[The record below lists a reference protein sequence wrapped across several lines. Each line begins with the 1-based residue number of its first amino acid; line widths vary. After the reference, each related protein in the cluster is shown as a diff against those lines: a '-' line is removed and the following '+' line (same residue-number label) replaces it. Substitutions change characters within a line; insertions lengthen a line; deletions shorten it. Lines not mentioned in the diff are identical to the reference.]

1 MLLDATAQSLFIVL
15 KDHKLAKVITL
26 TPGSYENVAAT
37 EGIDFLCVNLHNLSL
52 QNYRLREGTG
62 IWVTTCMQYLLVF
75 ETD

>member
-1 MLLDATAQSLFIVL
+1 MCQPALEQGYEI
-15 KDHKLAKVITL
+15 
-26 TPGSYENVAAT
+26 ENVAAT